1 MVLNKN
7 KLYSRMA
14 FCFFLFVA
22 MICAVFI
29 VNIESDQ
36 FYKNQTAVF
45 YQALENLDPD
55 NLYLSGAIVI
65 ETSDQTNEVE
75 FSYLYKDN
83 YIIERQIS
91 DDLNI
96 ARKYMD
102 GEVYT
107 YMDQVWYKE
116 NSNKIDTPQKLN
128 ISVEDF
134 ETVKSTENLFTYRS
148 DAGNNEYICKVK
160 EESKEKY
167 IPADILELIGDE
179 SLYLELRCDS
189 SNSSIENVSFTYN
202 DEDLIIMFSENLSS
216 VNDDI
221 MLSRPEYSVDV
232 EVIEDAYD
240 INPVESNEDSI
251 ELYDNYGTL
260 LGNVT
265 VPAGFQYD
273 ENISTRSE
281 IYMSENEGY
290 GEIIVKGKCDAIIE
304 RMLQNGEYSY
314 EENSSV
320 YNLEYMFSITAK
332 SGNVDIYSY
341 VEERDEFGAVSY
353 YIGITTMNNQI
364 VELMF
369 VDTKLDFS
377 QEAIENFVNY
387 IL

>member
-1 MVLNKN
+1 
-7 KLYSRMA
+7 MA